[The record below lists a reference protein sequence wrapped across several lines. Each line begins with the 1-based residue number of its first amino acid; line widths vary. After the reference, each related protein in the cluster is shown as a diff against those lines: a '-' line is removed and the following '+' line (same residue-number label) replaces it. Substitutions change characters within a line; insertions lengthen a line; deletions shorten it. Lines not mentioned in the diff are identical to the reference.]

1 MLSEENSENIKD
13 TFSTSPHPLILPDE
27 HLKVNPSKQQAP
39 FPISIDPEAPPR
51 TNVRVLSLHNP
62 ATKDLLSGLC
72 TMGII
77 F

>member
-1 MLSEENSENIKD
+1 MLFEENIKD
-13 TFSTSPHPLILPDE
+13 TFSTFPHPLILPDK
-27 HLKVNPSKQQAP
+27 HLKANPSKQQVLSP
-39 FPISIDPEAPPR
+39 TGTDPEAPPR